1 MNVTNVAPRGT
12 TATPDCADDGARRA
26 SFVLD
31 QMYAY
36 FNWDD
41 LPFTQGQIEM
51 QDYPLV
57 A

>member
-12 TATPDCADDGARRA
+12 TATPYRADDRARRA
-26 SFVLD
+26 SAVLD

-36 FNWDD
+36 FSWDD
-41 LPFTQGQIEM
+41 LPFTQRETEL

>member
-1 MNVTNVAPRGT
+1 MNVTNVALRRA
-12 TATPDCADDGARRA
+12 TATPDRADDRARRA
-26 SFVLD
+26 SAVLD

-36 FNWDD
+36 FSWDD
-41 LPFTQGQIEM
+41 LPFTQRETEL

>member
-1 MNVTNVAPRGT
+1 MNVTNAAPRRPTG
-12 TATPDCADDGARRA
+12 TPDRADDGARRA
-26 SFVLD
+26 SAVLD

-36 FNWDD
+36 FSWDD
-41 LPFTQGQIEM
+41 LPFTRETEL